1 MVICEKW
8 FALSGVILPMFSIE
22 ALPYSRATLCPK
34 YTLLSMLRSWLFR
47 ITRTGTTDNC
57 TGVACQNGGTCRDGV
72 DQFTCD
78 CAIGYTGQNCEI
90 SEYLYPWN
98 LSISSYLSYL
108 PLLLAL
114 VTGDIHPTRVFSV
127 FIHLST

>member
-1 MVICEKW
+1 MVICERNGLPSAEL
-8 FALSGVILPMFSIE
+8 FCPCSVLRRFRVAEPFYVQNILN
-22 ALPYSRATLCPK
+22 
-34 YTLLSMLRSWLFR
+34 MLRSWSFR

-90 SEYLYPWN
+90 GEYLC
-98 LSISSYLSYL
+98 S
-108 PLLLAL
+108 
-114 VTGDIHPTRVFSV
+114 
-127 FIHLST
+127 